1 MIFMPT
7 PKDLQ
12 TMLDEIVRRLNEHGR
27 RVRVLEERNRAIESK
42 LGSAEDMILRNA
54 ENARLKTEE
63 VLGTLREMDA
73 RVMKIENDV
82 SKIARDMGKTVKK
95 NEVLELENLLSL
107 YNPLRSSFVTK
118 DDVERMMRE
127 KKE

>member
-1 MIFMPT
+1 MPT

-127 KKE
+127 KKEG

>member
-1 MIFMPT
+1 MPT

>member
-1 MIFMPT
+1 MPT

-63 VLGTLREMDA
+63 VLSAIREMDA

-95 NEVLELENLLSL
+95 AEVLELENLLSL
-107 YNPLRSSFVTK
+107 YNPLRSAFMTR
-118 DDVERMMRE
+118 DEVERMMKE
-127 KKE
+127 KKEQ

>member
-1 MIFMPT
+1 MPT

-27 RVRVLEERNRAIESK
+27 RLRVLEERNRAIESK
-42 LGSAEDMILRNA
+42 LDSAEDMILRNA

-63 VLGTLREMDA
+63 LLGALGKMDA
-73 RVMKIENDV
+73 RVMKIESDV

-95 NEVLELENLLSL
+95 NEVLELENLMSL
-107 YNPLRSSFVTK
+107 YNPLRSSFVTR
-118 DDVERMMRE
+118 DELERILKE
-127 KKE
+127 KKEG